1 MPVEA
6 KVSSVP
12 ATVVFRSSPLEEEAS
27 AEKSP
32 SALMGAF
39 CLSLIFT
46 WAILSPVIQDTPT
59 TIWFPLSAS
68 FLGIVTA
75 LEETFALV
83 AAAAARDISPFEASS
98 PATSTSALFFTFA
111 TPTAMIGM
119 AVEVPSAFLPIVAAE
134 IFTLTVASACKFA
147 SPPALTEPVSPRVT
161 EAVLFLTA
169 QSASQLKPKSL
180 ARFCPIWEIFQLFQ
194 LVLSNVVWASADRST
209 PPSDSILPLTSTVAL
224 FDVSKMALYVCPP
237 GMIGVLVYSLAAVA
251 RRMMSP
257 ESSAAGFRVTEPT
270 SKVAAVS

>member
-6 KVSSVP
+6 KVSSEP

-39 CLSLIFT
+39 CLSLIYT
-46 WAILSPVIQDTPT
+46 WAIVSPVIQDMPT

-111 TPTAMIGM
+111 TPTAMTGM
-119 AVEVPSAFLPIVAAE
+119 AVEVPSAFLPMVAAE
-134 IFTLTVASACKFA
+134 IFTFTVASACKFA

-161 EAVLFLTA
+161 EAVLFFTA
-169 QSASQLKPKSL
+169 QSASQLKPRSL
-180 ARFCPIWEIFQLFQ
+180 ARFCPICEIFQLFQ
-194 LVLSNVVWASADRST
+194 AVLSKVVTASADTST
-209 PPSDSILPLTSTVAL
+209 LPSDTIWPATSTVA
-224 FDVSKMALYVCPP
+224 
-237 GMIGVLVYSLAAVA
+237 VLVLS
-251 RRMMSP
+251 
-257 ESSAAGFRVTEPT
+257 T
-270 SKVAAVS
+270 VS